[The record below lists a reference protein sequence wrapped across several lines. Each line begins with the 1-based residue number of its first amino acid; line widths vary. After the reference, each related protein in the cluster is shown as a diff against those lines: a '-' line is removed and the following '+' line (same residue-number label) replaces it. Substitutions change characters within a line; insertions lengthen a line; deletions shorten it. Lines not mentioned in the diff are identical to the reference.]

1 MKKVLKSTLAL
12 ILCLAFCVCLI
23 ACNDVEKTGIWE
35 NATYLSDT
43 ELGQGTKQI
52 QVVISGEDQSITLTI
67 NTERDNLGDALYE
80 LNLIDNASYFVTI
93 NGMTAV
99 YTSSNQAWWKVCD
112 ADGNALPYGVSE
124 AQISGGEFFKIVYTI
139 GF

>member
-52 QVVISGEDQSITLTI
+52 QVVISGEEQSITLTI
-67 NTERDNLGDALYE
+67 NTDKDNLGDALFE
-80 LNLIDNASYFVTI
+80 LNLIDNASYFVTV
-93 NGMTAV
+93 NGMTADWNK
-99 YTSSNQAWWKVCD
+99 YQAWWKICD
-112 ADGNALPYGVSE
+112 ADGNALPYGVAD
-124 AQISGGEFFKIVYTI
+124 AQVSGGELFKIVYTI

>member
-52 QVVISGEDQSITLTI
+52 QVVISGEEQSITLTI
-67 NTERDNLGDALYE
+67 NTEKDNLGDALFE
-80 LNLIDNASYFVTI
+80 LNLIDNASYFVTV
-93 NGMTAV
+93 NGMAADWNK
-99 YTSSNQAWWKVCD
+99 YQAWWKICD
-112 ADGNALPYGVSE
+112 TDGNALPYGVAD
-124 AQISGGEFFKIVYTI
+124 AQISGGELFKIVYTI